1 MLFRLPSEEE
11 LTDKKLNE
19 FIAKHDAECAFRFKR
34 LKDAYETDYQIFH
47 QKPKPNYKPDNRIA
61 VNFAKYTVDTF
72 NGFFIGNPIKISV
85 DDDATDN
92 IKKYVELLDQYNDQ
106 DDNNAELSKICC
118 IYGKGYEMYYV
129 DELGNIGIT
138 YLTPFD
144 AFMIYDDSVLCRERY
159 FVRLYIDSNNVL
171 HGSVSDDT
179 KVRWFTQK
187 GKLIWEEEEKIHGF
201 DGVPATEYVENKERT
216 CIFEPAMSM
225 IDAYN
230 KAISEKANDVDYFA
244 DAYMKILGAALGDD
258 EMKYIRDN
266 RIINFDGDANQLV
279 VDFLQKPNGDTTQEH
294 LIDRLEKLIFQISM
308 VANISDEN
316 FGTSSGIAMKY
327 KLQGMS
333 NLAKTKERK
342 FTSGM
347 NRRYKLI
354 FSNPISA
361 VSGVKEDDWVKL
373 HYHFTPNIP
382 SNVLEESQIA
392 SNLEG
397 IVSQE
402 TQLGVLSV
410 VDNVQNEMKKIENE
424 QEKAKTDPVMTQ
436 MFGGAGD
443 GKPGVLEEPGNGSKE
458 T

>member
-1 MLFRLPSEEE
+1 MAIIRNVRGGTVGLNEEDRLMIARLLVKAGYAVKIGYRTIPGNAKGKKGHGGTGPPGNKNAVKTGEFETLFFDTLNPEE
-11 LTDKKLNE
+11 LQLAETIGLDKE
-19 FIAKHDAECAFRFKR
+19 
-34 LKDAYETDYQIFH
+34 Q
-47 QKPKPNYKPDNRIA
+47 
-61 VNFAKYTVDTF
+61 
-72 NGFFIGNPIKISV
+72 
-85 DDDATDN
+85 
-92 IKKYVELLDQYNDQ
+92 LLLQEIQ
-106 DDNNAELSKICC
+106 L
-118 IYGKGYEMYYV
+118 
-129 DELGNIGIT
+129 L
-138 YLTPFD
+138 
-144 AFMIYDDSVLCRERY
+144 
-159 FVRLYIDSNNVL
+159 
-171 HGSVSDDT
+171 
-179 KVRWFTQK
+179 
-187 GKLIWEEEEKIHGF
+187 
-201 DGVPATEYVENKERT
+201 T

-266 RIINFDGDANQLV
+266 RIINFDGDADQLV

-354 FSNPISA
+354 FSNP
-361 VSGVKEDDWVKL
+361 VSGMKEDDWVKL

-392 SNLEG
+392 GNLEG

-424 QEKAKTDPVMTQ
+424 QEKAKTDPVMMQ

-443 GKPGVLEEPGNGSKE
+443 GKSGVLEEPGNGSKE

>member
-1 MLFRLPSEEE
+1 
-11 LTDKKLNE
+11 
-19 FIAKHDAECAFRFKR
+19 
-34 LKDAYETDYQIFH
+34 
-47 QKPKPNYKPDNRIA
+47 
-61 VNFAKYTVDTF
+61 
-72 NGFFIGNPIKISV
+72 
-85 DDDATDN
+85 
-92 IKKYVELLDQYNDQ
+92 
-106 DDNNAELSKICC
+106 
-118 IYGKGYEMYYV
+118 MYYV

-144 AFMIYDDSVLCRERY
+144 AFMIYDDSVLCREQY
-159 FVRLYIDSNNVL
+159 FVRLYIDSNDVL

-230 KAISEKANDVDYFA
+230 KAVSEKANDVDYFA
-244 DAYMKILGAALGDD
+244 DAYMKVLGSKLED
-258 EMKYIRDN
+258 EDLEHIRDN
-266 RIINFDGDANQLV
+266 RIINLDGDAAAV
-279 VDFLQKPNGDTTQEH
+279 IVDFLQKPNGDTTQEN

-354 FSNPISA
+354 FSNP
-361 VSGVKEDDWVKL
+361 VSGMKEDDWVKL

-392 SNLEG
+392 GNLDG

-410 VDNVQNEMKKIENE
+410 VDNVQNEMKKIESE

>member
-1 MLFRLPSEEE
+1 MTEKQKIFADEYLIDLNATRAYKVAYPNVKNDAVAAAAAARL
-11 LTDKKLNE
+11 LRNVKVKNY
-19 FIAKHDAECAFRFKR
+19 IAE
-34 LKDAYETDYQIFH
+34 Q
-47 QKPKPNYKPDNRIA
+47 
-61 VNFAKYTVDTF
+61 
-72 NGFFIGNPIKISV
+72 
-85 DDDATDN
+85 
-92 IKKYVELLDQYNDQ
+92 
-106 DDNNAELSKICC
+106 
-118 IYGKGYEMYYV
+118 M
-129 DELGNIGIT
+129 
-138 YLTPFD
+138 
-144 AFMIYDDSVLCRERY
+144 
-159 FVRLYIDSNNVL
+159 
-171 HGSVSDDT
+171 
-179 KVRWFTQK
+179 
-187 GKLIWEEEEKIHGF
+187 EKIHNEKTA
-201 DGVPATEYVENKERT
+201 DAPA
-216 CIFEPAMSM
+216 ISM

-230 KAISEKANDVDYFA
+230 KAISEKSNDVDYFA
-244 DAYMKILGAALGDD
+244 DAYMKVLGSKLED
-258 EMKYIRDN
+258 EDLEHIRDN
-266 RIINFDGDANQLV
+266 RIINLEGDADTV
-279 VDFLQKPNGDTTQEH
+279 IVDFLQKPNGDTTQEN

-354 FSNPISA
+354 FSNP
-361 VSGVKEDDWVKL
+361 VSGMKEDDWVKL

-392 SNLEG
+392 GNLDG

-410 VDNVQNEMKKIENE
+410 VDNVQNEMEKIESE

>member
-1 MLFRLPSEEE
+1 
-11 LTDKKLNE
+11 
-19 FIAKHDAECAFRFKR
+19 
-34 LKDAYETDYQIFH
+34 
-47 QKPKPNYKPDNRIA
+47 
-61 VNFAKYTVDTF
+61 
-72 NGFFIGNPIKISV
+72 
-85 DDDATDN
+85 
-92 IKKYVELLDQYNDQ
+92 
-106 DDNNAELSKICC
+106 
-118 IYGKGYEMYYV
+118 
-129 DELGNIGIT
+129 
-138 YLTPFD
+138 
-144 AFMIYDDSVLCRERY
+144 
-159 FVRLYIDSNNVL
+159 
-171 HGSVSDDT
+171 
-179 KVRWFTQK
+179 
-187 GKLIWEEEEKIHGF
+187 
-201 DGVPATEYVENKERT
+201 
-216 CIFEPAMSM
+216 M

-244 DAYMKILGAALGDD
+244 DAYMKILGATLDD
-258 EMKYIRDN
+258 DDVEHIRDN
-266 RIINFDGDANQLV
+266 RIINFDEDADRLI
-279 VDFLQKPNGDTTQEH
+279 VDFLQKPDGDTTQEH

-354 FSNPISA
+354 FSNP
-361 VSGVKEDDWVKL
+361 VSGMKEDDWVKL

-392 SNLEG
+392 GNLDG

-424 QEKAKTDPVMTQ
+424 QEKAKTDPVMMQ

-443 GKPGVLEEPGNGSKE
+443 GKSGVLEEPGNGSKE

>member
-1 MLFRLPSEEE
+1 MRIE
-11 LTDKKLNE
+11 L
-19 FIAKHDAECAFRFKR
+19 I
-34 LKDAYETDYQIFH
+34 
-47 QKPKPNYKPDNRIA
+47 
-61 VNFAKYTVDTF
+61 
-72 NGFFIGNPIKISV
+72 
-85 DDDATDN
+85 
-92 IKKYVELLDQYNDQ
+92 
-106 DDNNAELSKICC
+106 
-118 IYGKGYEMYYV
+118 
-129 DELGNIGIT
+129 
-138 YLTPFD
+138 
-144 AFMIYDDSVLCRERY
+144 
-159 FVRLYIDSNNVL
+159 
-171 HGSVSDDT
+171 
-179 KVRWFTQK
+179 
-187 GKLIWEEEEKIHGF
+187 
-201 DGVPATEYVENKERT
+201 
-216 CIFEPAMSM
+216 
-225 IDAYN
+225 
-230 KAISEKANDVDYFA
+230 
-244 DAYMKILGAALGDD
+244 
-258 EMKYIRDN
+258 
-266 RIINFDGDANQLV
+266 
-279 VDFLQKPNGDTTQEH
+279 VDFLQKPDGDTTQEH

-354 FSNPISA
+354 FSNP
-361 VSGVKEDDWVKL
+361 VSGMKEDDWVKL

-424 QEKAKTDPVMTQ
+424 QEKAKTDLVMMQ

-443 GKPGVLEEPGNGSKE
+443 GKSGVLEEPGNGSKE